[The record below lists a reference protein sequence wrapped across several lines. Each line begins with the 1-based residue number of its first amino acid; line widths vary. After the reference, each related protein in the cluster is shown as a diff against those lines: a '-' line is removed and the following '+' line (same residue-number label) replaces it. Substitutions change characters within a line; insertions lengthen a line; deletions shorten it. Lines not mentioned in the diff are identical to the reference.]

1 MPQAVKGMKPKTPQE
16 SLAISTHRVLPNDTN
31 TLHNLFGG
39 RLLEWMDVIAGVS
52 AHRHCRGVVVTATV
66 NHVAFHSA
74 IPFGSIVT
82 LEAKVSRAF
91 DTSMEVF
98 IDCFVEDQISGER
111 RKSNEGI
118 YTFVAVNEVGRPTRV
133 PPVVPETELEKRR
146 YEGALLRRQLALVL
160 SNKLEPG
167 KATELRKFCTS

>member
-1 MPQAVKGMKPKTPQE
+1 
-16 SLAISTHRVLPNDTN
+16 
-31 TLHNLFGG
+31 
-39 RLLEWMDVIAGVS
+39 
-52 AHRHCRGVVVTATV
+52 
-66 NHVAFHSA
+66 
-74 IPFGSIVT
+74 
-82 LEAKVSRAF
+82 
-91 DTSMEVF
+91 MEVF
-98 IDCFVEDQISGER
+98 IDCFIEDQISGER
-111 RKSNEGI
+111 RKSNEAI